1 MAGLSR
7 RNLLG
12 PLTREGVVSDPDAR
26 RLLWQIIIV
35 ALIVKIA
42 FGIFLP
48 MGADEAYATA
58 VAREFSISFFD
69 HPPISFWLP
78 VIFAKL
84 TGIEHPMIYRAPFLL
99 IGVGTTLVLFLIGK
113 EVSSNRAGLWTA
125 LLFSTSPFMLL
136 SGSLFVVPDGPLYLA
151 TATAALFL
159 VRIAKLN
166 RDAPL
171 QYWLFAGGALALA
184 LASKYHAAWFPVA
197 ILIYVILTPKARHW
211 LVRPGLWLGGGI
223 GLIGL
228 LPVLIWNANHDW
240 ASFAFHSA
248 RASGGF
254 SVAIFGVTFA
264 LQAIFLLPSG
274 MFAAFMGLGMA
285 LKKRGGSPEFLLALI
300 ALGPILIFNYIY
312 LTSGVTFAHWTMPGW
327 IFALPLAGVW
337 LDKSS
342 VMRRAKFL
350 GWTKILSLA
359 FLVPITVLVI
369 QANTGVLT
377 RYIYKTPPS
386 WDNTLVLSSLR
397 GLKPAL
403 VKRGLWAST
412 DVIMTNGWIPGGRI
426 DTALAS
432 EKPMRIYK
440 GIGAHHFAY
449 ISDAKA
455 TGRGLFMDISLVSK
469 ADMTGQTLLARARAI
484 DPAARLLA
492 PVILPRGGQD
502 YVAISMVALT
512 VR

>member
-1 MAGLSR
+1 MTGPSR

-12 PLTREGVVSDPDAR
+12 PLTSDGTVSDPVAR

-35 ALIVKIA
+35 ALIIKIA

-151 TATAALFL
+151 STTAALFL

-166 RDAPL
+166 REAPL
-171 QYWLFAGGALALA
+171 RYWLFAGGALALA
-184 LASKYHAAWFPVA
+184 LASKYHAAWIPVA

-228 LPVLIWNANHDW
+228 LPVLIWNADHDW

-254 SVAIFGVTFA
+254 SVAIFGVTLA

-274 MFAAFMGLGMA
+274 MFAALMGLGLA
-285 LKKRGGSPEFLLALI
+285 IKKRAGSPEFLLALI

-337 LDKSS
+337 LDKTTTQ
-342 VMRRAKFL
+342 RRVKFL
-350 GWTKILSLA
+350 GWTKILSLV
-359 FLVPITVLVI
+359 FLVPITILVI

-377 RYIYKTPPS
+377 RYIYKSPPS

-403 VKRGLWAST
+403 VKRGLWANT

-455 TGRGLFMDISLVSK
+455 TGRGLFMDISRVSK

-484 DPAARLLA
+484 DSAARLLA